1 MTVTNEVHAPAT
13 SASKEWMTRWRWWL
27 MGGAVL
33 LAAGTLGLVLRGV
46 RGESPAV
53 HAAKP
58 VMTVTMVRPQ
68 RDNLALEIDANGSV
82 AAWQETVIG
91 SEANGLRLAQVEVNV
106 GDQVRA
112 GQLLARFADD
122 TVRAEVAQARANLM
136 EAQAAATEAE
146 ANGRRVRELGG
157 SGALSPQQ
165 ISQYLGA
172 EQTAAA
178 RVAAARAGLQT
189 HELRLHQTRVLAP
202 DSGMISARSATVGAV
217 TLSGAELFRMIR
229 QGRLEWRGQVN
240 QDELARIKPGMAV
253 KVRGINGEI
262 VTGTVRTGA
271 PTLDPQTRTALVYV
285 DLPATATTAAA
296 LKAGMFAA
304 GRFDLGNTI
313 AVTLP
318 QQAIVLRD
326 GFSYVFHVGA
336 DLRVNQYKVT
346 TGRRLGPRIEIL
358 SGLPDNAA
366 IAAQGAAFLQQGD
379 LVRIAPTATSATL
392 PAKAVQRLL
401 LADAQGLRSHR

>member
-1 MTVTNEVHAPAT
+1 MTVTNKVHAPAI

-27 MGGAVL
+27 MGSAVL
-33 LAAGTLGLVLRGV
+33 LIAGTLGLVLRGA

-91 SEANGLRLAQVEVNV
+91 SEANGLRLAQVEVNI

-326 GFSYVFHVGA
+326 GFSYVFHVGT

>member
-1 MTVTNEVHAPAT
+1 MTNNIAMPGSSGMKKWIA
-13 SASKEWMTRWRWWL
+13 RWRWL
-27 MGGAVL
+27 LLAAVL
-33 LAAGTLGLVLRGV
+33 LAAAALWLALHGAQA
-46 RGESPAV
+46 ESASPAK
-53 HAAKP
+53 A

-122 TVRAEVAQARANLM
+122 TVQAEVAQARANLM

-157 SGALSPQQ
+157 SGALSSQQ

-178 RVAAARAGLQT
+178 RVAAARAGVQT
-189 HELRLHQTRVLAP
+189 QELRWRQTRVLAP

-240 QDELARIKPGMAV
+240 QDELARIKPGMTV

-262 VTGTVRTGA
+262 VTGSVRTGA
-271 PTLDPQTRTALVYV
+271 PTLDPQTRSALVYV
-285 DLPATATTAAA
+285 DLPVTAATTAA

-304 GRFDLGNTI
+304 GRFELGNSM

-318 QQAIVLRD
+318 QQAVVLRD

-336 DLRVNQYKVT
+336 DLRVNQYKVA
-346 TGRRLGPRIEIL
+346 TGRRLGQRIEIL
-358 SGLPDNAA
+358 SGLPEHAA
-366 IAAQGAAFLQQGD
+366 IAAQGAAFLQHGD
-379 LVRIAPTATSATL
+379 LVRIAPTATATSSSL
-392 PAKAVQRLL
+392 PAQAVQRLL
-401 LADAQGLRSHR
+401 LSDVHGMRGPR